1 MTTWYAEPKR
11 DSMGHVY
18 TQVTVS
24 NPSDPDLTLSAEAMV
39 DTGATYTVVP
49 RSVADRLRL
58 PITGKGRVRTATGEV
73 EIDRG
78 RALLQI
84 NGLAEINPVFISD
97 SVDKILIGVV
107 TLETLALTVDP
118 TTGELNEAELFFY

>member
-1 MTTWYAEPKR
+1 
-11 DSMGHVY
+11 MGHVY

-24 NPSDPDLTLSAEAMV
+24 NPSDPDLTLSAEAML

-49 RSVADRLRL
+49 RSVANSLRL

-73 EIDRG
+73 QIERG
-78 RALLQI
+78 RALVQI
-84 NGLAEINPVFISD
+84 NGEAEINPVFISD
-97 SVDKILIGVV
+97 TVDKILIGVV
-107 TLETLALTVDP
+107 TLEILALTVDP